1 MTRYAAFLRGVNLG
15 KRTIKSA
22 ELKAAFEAMGFTN
35 VKTLLASGN
44 VLFDA
49 RTGKGLKG
57 KIETGLEQQFGFAV
71 GTVLRTM
78 DELEAMVA
86 TDPFKR
92 LAGDD
97 AKLHVM
103 LFAEPIAASF
113 KPNSIPGDFDVPKLT
128 DREVFLIVWKKP
140 DGTYVGNSGG
150 LVALEKQLPKGTLVT
165 SRNWNTILKAIA

>member
-15 KRTIKSA
+15 KRTVKSA

-49 RTGKGLKG
+49 KASKSLQG
-57 KIETGLEQQFGFAV
+57 KIEAGLKETFGFEI
-71 GTVLRTM
+71 GTVLRSI
-78 DELEAMVA
+78 DELAAMVNA
-86 TDPFKR
+86 TPFGRK
-92 LAGDD
+92 AGED

-103 LFAEPIAASF
+103 LFAEPMPASF
-113 KPNSIPGDFDVPKLT
+113 KPRGVTDDFEVPKVT
-128 DREVFLIVWKKP
+128 DREVYLLVLRKP
-140 DGTYVGNSGG
+140 DGSYVGSSGG
-150 LVALEKQLPKGTLVT
+150 LIALEKQLPKGTLVT